1 MRTSLLACSVYFF
14 GPVFA
19 LCQSCCQPLQSRTQK
34 TNISSN
40 KKLFFAVLSSW
51 SGLIL
56 SARSEVGEG
65 GARWRATKFPVSCRI
80 SSCLFTKNT
89 SAWPT
94 RWLCASCTIPATPR
108 RSPAMPSASPH
119 SSPKVRQQS
128 RQHQK
133 LCGDHR
139 LQPRPEPAGDPTAAR
154 DPGGRPRRHLPARLD
169 PLTGGPRA
177 AQRRDQSTASTGKT
191 AVYHALFV
199 RPFHPRDGPL
209 FRYQSKRRHY
219 PSTPVARQAK
229 TAAGVRRRRAVN
241 GRRTI

>member
-1 MRTSLLACSVYFF
+1 MRTSPLACSVYFF
-14 GPVFA
+14 GPVPKLLPA
-19 LCQSCCQPLQSRTQK
+19 PAKPYT
-34 TNISSN
+34 
-40 KKLFFAVLSSW
+40 KKQTFSVTKGCFFTVLLSW

-56 SARSEVGEG
+56 SARSKVGEG
-65 GARWRATKFPVSCRI
+65 GALWHATKFPVSCRI
-80 SSCLFTKNT
+80 SSCLFAKNT

-94 RWLCASCTIPATPR
+94 QWLCASCAIPATPR
-108 RSPAMPSASPH
+108 RSPAMPSAGPH

-133 LCGDHR
+133 LCGGHR
-139 LQPRPEPAGDPTAAR
+139 PQPRPEPAGDPTVAR

-169 PLTGGPRA
+169 LLTGGPRA

-209 FRYQSKRRHY
+209 FRYQSKRRHH
-219 PSTPVARQAK
+219 PSISVARQAK
-229 TAAGVRRRRAVN
+229 TAAAGVRRRRAVN
-241 GRRTI
+241 GRRTV